1 MNETPKCQIKLS
13 SYTAR
18 LFVTD
23 YYSKILLK
31 KAVVSKPYRLTGRH
45 GSFLYHSAL
54 QAHREAR
61 IISVSL
67 GPTGSQGG
75 TDPITGRQW
84 SLGQR
89 TTYSARP
96 FTCKYAYVQTES
108 KKNNIES
115 HILCYPRCPILKA
128 ADWVHHNWQS
138 FQFSQIAVCLII
150 IIIIMVVIL
159 LLLSE

>member
-61 IISVSL
+61 IL
-67 GPTGSQGG
+67 SQGG
-75 TDPITGRQW
+75 NDH
-84 SLGQR
+84 
-89 TTYSARP
+89 SAREQLTVQDHLLANMP
-96 FTCKYAYVQTES
+96 MSKQNPKRITLNLTSYAIHAVQ
-108 KKNNIES
+108 
-115 HILCYPRCPILKA
+115 Y
-128 ADWVHHNWQS
+128 
-138 FQFSQIAVCLII
+138 
-150 IIIIMVVIL
+150 
-159 LLLSE
+159 

>member
-75 TDPITGRQW
+75 TDHFCITRPYRLTGRHGSFLYHSALQAHREARIL
-84 SLGQR
+84 SQGGNDH
-89 TTYSARP
+89 SAREQLTVQDHLLANMP
-96 FTCKYAYVQTES
+96 MSKQNPKRITLNLTSYAIHAVQ
-108 KKNNIES
+108 
-115 HILCYPRCPILKA
+115 Y
-128 ADWVHHNWQS
+128 
-138 FQFSQIAVCLII
+138 
-150 IIIIMVVIL
+150 
-159 LLLSE
+159 